1 MGKFKE
7 KHGKTKV
14 GSFLSSVAP
23 HILDTVGDI
32 LPSNGA
38 LGIVKNLISKDDKL
52 TSSEKVEAL
61 KLLQLDLD
69 NVKSARDLQKAALNQ
84 NDIFSKRFVYY
95 LSTFWSIIGAV
106 YFFMAT
112 FLDVVNEKIADIVL
126 GFLLGSVVGVMMN
139 FFYGDSHK
147 KQS

>member
-69 NVKSARDLQKAALNQ
+69 NVKSARELQKAALNQ